1 MATIKQRVAAKKIAE
16 NLRKPKGKRK
26 SLQKIMLESGYS
38 EETSKAPQNLTS
50 SKSFQELLDEMIPND
65 MVVETQKILLKAVK
79 IETFKFPIY
88 LSDEEIRDAVEDIEG
103 HKLRKV
109 FRNEQKGVATAIVW
123 VRDGIIND
131 KALDKVYK
139 LRGQYAAEKHEI
151 TGNIDVIEINNYG
164 TKSKK

>member
-1 MATIKQRVAAKKIAE
+1 MATIKQRVAAKKISE

-38 EETSKAPQNLTS
+38 KETSKAPQNLTS

-88 LSDEEIRDAVEDIEG
+88 LTDEEIKEAVEDIEG
-103 HKLRKV
+103 HRLRKV
-109 FRNEQKGVATAIVW
+109 FRSEQKGVATAIVW

-139 LRGQYAAEKHEI
+139 LRGQYAAEKHEV

-164 TKSKK
+164 TKPKK

>member
-1 MATIKQRVAAKKIAE
+1 MATIKQRVAAKKITE

-26 SLQKIMLESGYS
+26 TLQKIMIESGYS
-38 EETSKAPQNLTS
+38 ENTSKRPTDLTK
-50 SKSFQELLDEMIPND
+50 SKSFIELLDEMIPND

-88 LSDEEIRDAVEDIEG
+88 LTDEEIKEAVEDVEG
-103 HKLRKV
+103 HRLRKV
-109 FRNEQKGVATAIVW
+109 YRNEQKGVATAIVW

-139 LRGQYAAEKHEI
+139 LRGQYAAEKHEVS
-151 TGNIDVIEINNYG
+151 GNIDVIEINNYG